1 VKLGAIIDHYSEPSH
16 PKGIT
21 IEGNMVTLKPLVANQ
36 FAEEL
41 FLSNAIDI
49 EGDNWTYLP
58 YGPFK
63 SELEYASWI
72 ESFEEGSDP
81 VFFAIISKKLKKSHR
96 YCELFES

>member
-1 VKLGAIIDHYSEPSH
+1 MKLGEIIDNYSEPPH
-16 PKGIT
+16 PKGLT

-49 EGDNWTYLP
+49 KGDNWTYLP

-72 ESFEEGSDP
+72 ESFEKGSDP
-81 VFFAIISKKLKKSHR
+81 VFFAIVSKKLKKAIGIAS
-96 YCELFES
+96 Y